1 MEDAAAPGHYVET
14 FVEGSWVAH
23 LRHHE
28 RVAGADRV
36 IQEQVRALHR
46 GDAPPLVR
54 HLLAPPVA

>member
-1 MEDAAAPGHYVET
+1 VET